1 MDKKTRKNLIYR
13 RTFRKWIILPLLFGL
28 LAMTCSAC
36 GGKETAEAPELRAPV
51 ALTDSYR
58 PVEMKD
64 IGSVHFLKGIV
75 VPEAYPVFS
84 EKPFYIRKL
93 AVNPGD
99 HVEKGALIAEGDTRE
114 LDASIRNMNRQLE
127 VLRLQRTTGETISKL
142 KEQKLVYLKKAAEE
156 VGYTEEAA
164 YYAKQISIEAENR
177 RYDLASVDTAMA
189 EINQEIAKVR
199 KEKDKLVFTAPHSG
213 QVTYLVDISSTNEVA
228 ANTNIAVISDM
239 DDLYIEANV
248 STKEYEYKNYESKYI
263 MSDGVKIPVK
273 EYEYTSAELSY
284 ADNLGN
290 YPPVRFRQ
298 ESGTPEI
305 GSTVPIYFTKTSG
318 ERVLAI
324 GNDSIYQEGDTY
336 YCYVLGE
343 DGQRERR
350 DVIIGAR
357 DPQYAEVKSGL
368 AEGELVFYD
377 NKSVMPTK
385 YKEYEVKTGD
395 YVEEKKS
402 EYISLLLTNHDI
414 YVSDVQGSVQE
425 KTVNNGD
432 TVEQGQAAL
441 TIAAPPE
448 RGEKADLTNRIREA
462 DQGHADQ
469 VKEFDATE
477 KELKAQLEQAG
488 KAPKPE
494 MRKPEKQ
501 QPKKEEKKDTTEKA
515 EKTEK
520 TKDKADEEASDPDE
534 QEEVKEEKTDPE
546 EEKEETAEPEEDD
559 QEEETGPS
567 KEETDALRDS
577 KYLKER
583 LTLDLQILAQQRNL
597 EAAQYA
603 ETKSRLSEESAQ
615 LSGSSSDGR
624 KVIRVDKGGK
634 LGDDIPELNTTVS
647 QGQYLFTVSR
657 EGKKILR
664 INMAVKRGESL
675 ALGAQPGQK
684 ITFKADGKTYTGTC
698 VAKNGDPGH
707 VYLFTRDDKE
717 RITVS
722 TPYSSGKE
730 EQFFVEMDDDSY
742 FAGEELPTATASFQ
756 GVSIHGGITVPAKA
770 VYVEKDSLTQ
780 GTSTFVWKVTKYGLS
795 KQEVSV
801 YEVGQYSEER
811 LILSGLS
818 AGDVIAVE

>member
-13 RTFRKWIILPLLFGL
+13 RTFRQRIVLPLLFGL

-36 GGKETAEAPELRAPV
+36 GGKETAEAPELQAPV

-58 PVEMKD
+58 PVEQKD

-177 RYDLASVDTAMA
+177 RYDLASVDTEMA
-189 EINQEIAKVR
+189 EISKEIAKVR

-213 QVTYLVDISSTNEVA
+213 QITYLVDISSTNEVA

-239 DDLYIEANV
+239 DDLYIETNV

-263 MSDGVKIPVK
+263 MAEGVKIPVK

-284 ADNLGN
+284 AENIGS

-305 GSTVPIYFTKTSG
+305 GSTVPIYFTKTSS

-385 YKEYEVKTGD
+385 YTEYEVKTGD

-414 YVSDVQGSVQE
+414 YVSDAQGSVQE
-425 KTVNNGD
+425 KSANNGD
-432 TVEQGQAAL
+432 TVEQGQAVL

-469 VKEFDATE
+469 VKEFDETE
-477 KELKAQLEQAG
+477 KELKAQLEQAE
-488 KAPKPE
+488 KAPKTGSK
-494 MRKPEKQ
+494 KPEKQ
-501 QPKKEEKKDTTEKA
+501 QPKKEEKKDTTEKTKKA
-515 EKTEK
+515 
-520 TKDKADEEASDPDE
+520 KDKADEEASDPD
-534 QEEVKEEKTDPE
+534 
-546 EEKEETAEPEEDD
+546 
-559 QEEETGPS
+559 EETGPS

-615 LSGSSSDGR
+615 LSGAGSDG
-624 KVIRVDKGGK
+624 KEVIRVDKGGK
-634 LGDDIPELNTTVS
+634 LGDDIPELNTTVAR
-647 QGQYLFTVSR
+647 GQYLFTVNR

-664 INMAVKRGESL
+664 INMAVKRGE
-675 ALGAQPGQK
+675 AVAMGAQPGQK

-698 VAKNGDPGH
+698 VAENGDPGR

-722 TPYSSGKE
+722 MPYSSGKE

-742 FAGEELPTATASFQ
+742 FAGEELPSATASFQ

-780 GTSTFVWKVTKYGLS
+780 GTSTFVWKVTEYGLS